1 MPVAHSVSLL
11 NRNWL
16 RIQNLCDK
24 DSVDETSG
32 IEYNGAIY
40 LSPAMTL
47 RSMMHHL
54 PALMKIGRDVKAED
68 EKRPTAV
75 EPAVE
80 IVSSIEKD
88 NNACQY

>member
-1 MPVAHSVSLL
+1 
-11 NRNWL
+11 
-16 RIQNLCDK
+16 
-24 DSVDETSG
+24 
-32 IEYNGAIY
+32 
-40 LSPAMTL
+40 
-47 RSMMHHL
+47 MHHL